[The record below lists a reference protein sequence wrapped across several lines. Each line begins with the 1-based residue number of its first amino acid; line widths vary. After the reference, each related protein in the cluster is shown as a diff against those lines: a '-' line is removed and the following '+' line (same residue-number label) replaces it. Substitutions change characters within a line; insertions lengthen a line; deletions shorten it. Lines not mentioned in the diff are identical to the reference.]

1 MNKNTKII
9 IGAVVIAIVII
20 AVIAVYIMMDKN
32 VIGIDKTTLSANSV
46 EELSSIVDQIYQGVT
61 VDLYNTQTL
70 EIDLTDETSVKSYTG
85 LENGEDIEYAVVS
98 EPMISSQAHSL
109 VLLKVKDGVNANE
122 VAKKMSEGINPRKWI
137 CVSAKNLYATNSGN
151 IVFLVMTEN
160 TQATTSI
167 YESFKNIAGDTG
179 EVYEKTIEDEPLP
192 DDMILQIPE

>member
-9 IGAVVIAIVII
+9 IGVVIAIIII
-20 AVIAVYIMMDKN
+20 AVIAVVLMMNKTT
-32 VIGIDKTTLSANSV
+32 IGIDKTTLAVNSV
-46 EELSSIVDQIYQGVT
+46 EELTSLVDTIYEGVT

-122 VAKKMSEGINPRKWI
+122 IARKMSEGINPRKWI

-192 DDMILQIPE
+192 EDMTFPIPE